1 MRAREFV
8 TETTVS
14 GAIATVAQPMMSM
27 LAREPAQAPADKYK
41 TTSRKPAP
49 DVNRRFKNS
58 FSK

>member
-27 LAREPAQAPADKYK
+27 LAREPAQAPAGKYN
-41 TTSRKPAP
+41 TDSRKPASN
-49 DVNRRFKNS
+49 VNRRFKNS